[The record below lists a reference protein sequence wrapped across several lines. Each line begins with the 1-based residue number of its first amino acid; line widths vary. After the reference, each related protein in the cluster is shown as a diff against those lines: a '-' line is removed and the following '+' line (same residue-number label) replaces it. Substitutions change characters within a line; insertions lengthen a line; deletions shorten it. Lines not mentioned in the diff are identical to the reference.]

1 MYDFQPTRQYL
12 LKLSVPAG
20 HGRELEATQSLPTMT
35 PVTLAFKPYFTKLF
49 WARESTEY
57 LILTEIL
64 QQQKVV
70 ALDRQFPGIVPRD
83 VIIQAGV
90 TLAYA
95 AKTWQVKDLGAY
107 NLAVLEPFE
116 LGYKLGVLDLAD
128 WTSWRDRYPV
138 FPGKKKARGL
148 LTMARHG
155 HAEALL
161 KLFESLAG
169 LDPDQ
174 AIRTLRPHLTEQA
187 ERALQAQGI
196 LCQEI

>member
-1 MYDFQPTRQYL
+1 M
-12 LKLSVPAG
+12 
-20 HGRELEATQSLPTMT
+20 
-35 PVTLAFKPYFTKLF
+35 
-49 WARESTEY
+49 
-57 LILTEIL
+57 
-64 QQQKVV
+64 V

-128 WTSWRDRYPV
+128 WTPCKDRYPV
-138 FPGKKKARGL
+138 FLGKKKARGL

>member
-1 MYDFQPTRQYL
+1 
-12 LKLSVPAG
+12 
-20 HGRELEATQSLPTMT
+20 MT
-35 PVTLAFKPYFTKLF
+35 PVTLAFQPYFTKLF
-49 WARESTEY
+49 WSRESTEY

-70 ALDRQFPGIVPRD
+70 ALDRQFPDIIPRD
-83 VIIQAGV
+83 VVIQAGV

-116 LGYKLGVLDLAD
+116 LGYKL
-128 WTSWRDRYPV
+128 TSWRDRYPV
-138 FPGKKKARGL
+138 FPDKKKARGL

-174 AIRTLRPHLTEQA
+174 AIRTLRPHLSEQS

-196 LCQEI
+196 LCQEP